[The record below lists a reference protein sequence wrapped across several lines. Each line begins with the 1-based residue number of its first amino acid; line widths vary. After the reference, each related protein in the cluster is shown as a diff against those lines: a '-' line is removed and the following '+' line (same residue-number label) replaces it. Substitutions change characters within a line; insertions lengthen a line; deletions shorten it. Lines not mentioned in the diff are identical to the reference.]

1 MYNQKY
7 KFYSAGIFGLI
18 DSYHRDIWFVLSNN
32 QEAISIK
39 NVFVSKISL
48 LAINLTS
55 YSNFVLSEN
64 TVDSEVGLNWQV
76 PATDDYA
83 MAVPTLLNPDLYN
96 DIVTAYSSGQQLIN
110 KPVTTNL
117 DIDQKLQLQDQ
128 IYLYSTIYKLFDT
141 EWQNNNQQF
150 EKVFAS
156 IETVFREEI
165 NLSAIEDRLYN
176 LALDIMPDMLSMSS
190 KIIRIIGRDL
200 YE

>member
-55 YSNFVLSEN
+55 YNNFVLSEN

-76 PATDDYA
+76 PATDNYA

-190 KIIRIIGRDL
+190 KIISIIGRDL